1 MKKTFTLFAFILL
14 SLGAFAQEAYIGE
27 VRMFAGNF
35 APRNWALCD
44 GQLLPINSNQALF
57 SVLGTT
63 YGGDG
68 RTTFALPD
76 LRGRVA
82 VHPGQGPGLTRR
94 QNGEK
99 GGGESNT
106 LTIAQIPSHSH
117 TATATNPV
125 FNDEANTD
133 DPTGKY
139 PAVSGENM
147 YSDQTSGDGAL
158 PQINVGNT
166 GGGLPVNNMQPY
178 IGINYIICLY
188 GLYPPRN

>member
-14 SLGAFAQEAYIGE
+14 SLGAFAQDPFLGE
-27 VRMFAGNF
+27 IRIFAGNY
-35 APRNWALCD
+35 APRGWAFCD
-44 GQLLPINSNQALF
+44 GQLLPISQNTALF
-57 SVLGTT
+57 SLLGTN

-76 LRGRVA
+76 LRGRVV
-82 VHPGQGPGLTRR
+82 VHPGQGPGLTSR
-94 QNGEK
+94 QIGEK
-99 GGGESNT
+99 GGSETNT
-106 LTIAQIPSHSH
+106 LTVNQIPTHSH

-147 YSDQTSGDGAL
+147 YSDQTSGDGVL
-158 PQINVGNT
+158 PQVTIGNA
-166 GGGLPVNNMQPY
+166 GGGQPVNNMQPF
-178 IGINYIICLY
+178 IGINYIISLQ
-188 GLYPPRN
+188 GIYPSRN